1 MENNQPMERLSRK
14 ERRELERQHKKENP
28 EKDENKIKI
37 KKMIRRSL
45 TILFVIAT
53 ISGIVW
59 IIVTP
64 SKRPNLPPT
73 TMQGHIESNP
83 SAHIVTDPI
92 PDPVQRHMIEHADG
106 KDKPGVIVQY
116 NCKKYACESDLVAK
130 LTDLVKQYPEN
141 VYLAPSNYD
150 GKIILTKMGEIKILE
165 NFDEQAIKDF
175 ISKPNDK

>member
-1 MENNQPMERLSRK
+1 MDNNQQIEPLTRK
-14 ERRELERQHKKENP
+14 ERRELERQHKRENP
-28 EKDENKIKI
+28 GKDEHKMGI
-37 KKMIRRSL
+37 KKVMRRGL
-45 TILFVIAT
+45 ITLFVIAI

-59 IIVTP
+59 IIMTP

-83 SAHIVTDPI
+83 SAHIVTEPI

-106 KDKPGVIVQY
+106 KDKPGVIIQY
-116 NCKKYACESDLVAK
+116 NCKKYTCEPDLVSK

-141 VYLAPSNYD
+141 VYLAPSSYD
-150 GKIILTKMGEIKILE
+150 GKIILTKSGSIKILE

-175 ISKPNDK
+175 ISIQ